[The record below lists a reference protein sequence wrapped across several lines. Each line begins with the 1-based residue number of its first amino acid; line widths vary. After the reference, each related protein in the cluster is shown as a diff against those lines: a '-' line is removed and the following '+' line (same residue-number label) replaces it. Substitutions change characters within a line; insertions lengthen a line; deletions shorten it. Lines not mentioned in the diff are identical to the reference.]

1 MAAARE
7 ERDPAGIAA
16 APAAELRSGEND
28 PGENGPG
35 ESGPGEIRPGE
46 IRPGE
51 VLLPH
56 DPAALPADAGVVFI
70 GRVRTPWSPQA
81 GCPHSVRT
89 AREESPQSA
98 RLEIDER
105 YRAGLA
111 GLGRASHLVVLYWM
125 DRARRDLALQRPRGA
140 PGPRGTFALRSPN
153 RPNPIAMA
161 VAGVRAIDVEAGV
174 IDVEMLDC
182 FDGTPLLDLKPYI
195 PAVDAVP
202 QATLGD

>member
-1 MAAARE
+1 MPGVVAGMKDG
-7 ERDPAGIAA
+7 DPAGSDAA
-16 APAAELRSGEND
+16 AERRS
-28 PGENGPG
+28 
-35 ESGPGEIRPGE
+35 GEIRPGE

-51 VLLPH
+51 LLLPS

-70 GRVRTPWSPQA
+70 GRVRTPWSPSA

-89 AREESPQSA
+89 AREESRQTA

-105 YRAGLA
+105 YRAALA
-111 GLGRASHLVVLYWM
+111 GLARASHIVVLYWM

-161 VAGVRAIDVEAGV
+161 VAGVHAIDVDAGV
-174 IDVEMLDC
+174 IEIEMLDC